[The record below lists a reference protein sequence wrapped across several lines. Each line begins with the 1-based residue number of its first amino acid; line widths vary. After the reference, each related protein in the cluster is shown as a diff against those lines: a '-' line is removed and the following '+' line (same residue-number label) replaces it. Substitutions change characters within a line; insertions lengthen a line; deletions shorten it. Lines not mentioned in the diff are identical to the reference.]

1 MHHLLKQIGV
11 EFQKVQNFQH
21 KDSNEFR
28 NRLLNLIESI
38 ESLILSL
45 YSTKT
50 EKNLNGDDD
59 ELSVTNN
66 DHLIEIIVNLSDLIN
81 FLNLVNIQTSTETK
95 IDRFEIFSKY
105 SNLIINFAEKTVKKL
120 IYLLLK
126 LLIF

>member
-21 KDSNEFR
+21 KDSNEFH

-120 IYLLLK
+120 IYLLRK
-126 LLIF
+126 VLIF